1 MSTSSGG
8 NFTLGTIF
16 SSLMPNMMRKEKAL
30 QAEVKAKGDDPE
42 ISAPDLIMLQSKLHE
57 WTLLANLNSNIIKEL
72 GDTLKGIVQKAA

>member
-1 MSTSSGG
+1 MSNSSGD

-16 SSLMPNMMRKEKAL
+16 SSLMPNMMRKEQAL
-30 QAEVKAKGDDPE
+30 RKDVMDKGGDPD
-42 ISAPDLIMLQSKLHE
+42 ISAPDLILLQSKLHE